1 MGKGARLKMQ
11 KDKELPEGTY
21 RLTRLQVAAISG
33 VQQKAAQLAKARKE
47 WEEYGQ
53 KVLVPMEAQLGKE
66 SDQVFDELCEAHG
79 LERDGRSLEVSKDL
93 TTFTLKETTDEQE
106 EKAAP
111 AGSAGTGILDA
122 NGNPVG
128 GTVGA
133 GSGLSLVRGITPG
146 EPGKPITPEGAGK
159 LLQQIGALG
168 E

>member
-11 KDKELPEGTY
+11 KDNEVPEGTY

-128 GTVGA
+128 GANA
-133 GSGLSLVRGITPG
+133 GDGRLSLVRGITPG